1 MQIKVRHQQADT
13 RTEKTF
19 PESNPRGR
27 RGEGSKV
34 GEEIMQRAHRIPAKK
49 WTAHTLLRRLK
60 NYHSQHEQ
68 EGSFC
73 LPQLPVRNSG
83 IMVLFLLI
91 PWLKEISSNG
101 PRMNFHLVL
110 YNGRS
115 INERIKRRKKKQ
127 REREAGWGLLCYTA
141 TAGQEPAR
149 RAGEQERGESH
160 GIHTSPVPPPGLNYG
175 LQRWGKARPKHNLY

>member
-73 LPQLPVRNSG
+73 LPQLPVRNSE

-115 INERIKRRKKKQ
+115 INERIKRRKKK
-127 REREAGWGLLCYTA
+127 RERGRLRTPLLYCHSGARASEESRGVGAGWVTWHSHIACSTPGP
-141 TAGQEPAR
+141 EPWPAEM
-149 RAGEQERGESH
+149 G
-160 GIHTSPVPPPGLNYG
+160 
-175 LQRWGKARPKHNLY
+175 

>member
-19 PESNPRGR
+19 PESNPSGR

-83 IMVLFLLI
+83 IMVLFYWSPDWRKSAAMAQEWISILFFTMGGTLMKGS
-91 PWLKEISSNG
+91 KE
-101 PRMNFHLVL
+101 
-110 YNGRS
+110 
-115 INERIKRRKKKQ
+115 EKKKE

-160 GIHTSPVPPPGLNYG
+160 GIHTPPVPPPGLNHG
-175 LQRWGKARPKHNLY
+175 LQRWGKTRPKHNLY